1 MKNLKNLLI
10 FCSGILFIM
19 GCYIL
24 YDGVKELAQLL
35 EILGLEY
42 FELVSFSSGMQTILW
57 PISGLI
63 VILAGMVANSK
74 TVLDIFE
81 D

>member
-1 MKNLKNLLI
+1 MKNLLI

-24 YDGVKELAQLL
+24 YDGVRELAQLL

-42 FELVSFSSGMQTILW
+42 FELVSFRSGMQTILW
-57 PISGLI
+57 PVIGLI
-63 VILAGMVANSK
+63 VILASMTVNSK
-74 TVLDIFE
+74 TALDIFE